1 MNLPV
6 DAKINLLSEIIN
18 DYVDYIDSNG
28 YVPSEKS
35 YRITSL
41 EEDRFVKQAARQAA
55 FNNFSTPIHSPLVKF
70 AFDTRHINQENER
83 NPRTNLQY
91 WHRAQQF
98 IDENDDKKLKIFARL
113 ANLLTNLKKTF
124 GTAPEWFES
133 YARQLYDNVHRIIR
147 VKEADFDIFRP
158 QLAYLEQLIYARY
171 RLSMENIEK
180 YSDKQLQDCILSKD
194 ESLIGRNNYLKE
206 VKADEEISSNT
217 IMKNTSIE
225 KNTQESII
233 NAIFGANSNFRKDG
247 EKTVSRTITIKITDE
262 VVD

>member
-1 MNLPV
+1 
-6 DAKINLLSEIIN
+6 
-18 DYVDYIDSNG
+18 
-28 YVPSEKS
+28 
-35 YRITSL
+35 
-41 EEDRFVKQAARQAA
+41 
-55 FNNFSTPIHSPLVKF
+55 
-70 AFDTRHINQENER
+70 
-83 NPRTNLQY
+83 
-91 WHRAQQF
+91 
-98 IDENDDKKLKIFARL
+98 
-113 ANLLTNLKKTF
+113 
-124 GTAPEWFES
+124 
-133 YARQLYDNVHRIIR
+133 
-147 VKEADFDIFRP
+147 
-158 QLAYLEQLIYARY
+158 
-171 RLSMENIEK
+171 MENIEK